1 MITQLDGYFA
11 DQSARPRTYAEQ
23 LADDTRSADFIASI
37 TRGPAAVTRVL
48 GLRALRRGGAPGG
61 SGARVRRER

>member
-37 TRGPAAVTRVL
+37 ARGPAAL
-48 GLRALRRGGAPGG
+48 KRALGRGVLRRTPARDVAGGRAMG
-61 SGARVRRER
+61 

>member
-11 DQSARPRTYAEQ
+11 DQAGRPRTYGEQ

-37 TRGPAAVTRVL
+37 ARGSAALTRAL
-48 GLRALRRGGAPGG
+48 GRRALRRTPARDVAGGRA
-61 SGARVRRER
+61 SS